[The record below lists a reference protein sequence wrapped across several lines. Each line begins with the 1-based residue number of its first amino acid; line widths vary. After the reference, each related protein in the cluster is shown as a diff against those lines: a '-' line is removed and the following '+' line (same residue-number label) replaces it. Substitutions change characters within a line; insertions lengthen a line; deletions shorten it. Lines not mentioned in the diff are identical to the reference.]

1 MKKIEQFDKYMKFK
15 GLNDN
20 KVTQQLGLSTGTIG
34 KSRKENRDLSDKNIE
49 LILNFYTDLNR
60 TWLLT
65 GEGEML
71 KPQQQPSVTQTN
83 VNGNNNYIGGSS
95 VNINTH
101 AGACE
106 EDIPYADQVP
116 VVPPTVV
123 KQAGVDILEYV
134 RDNMG
139 VVEKSSVVVNDM
151 QLTTWIPMPD
161 DCMAPEI
168 QKGDRLGLW
177 AYPRGNENPIPGK
190 IYALDTMSNGT
201 IVRYLYLTPEG
212 DYIMRSQNP
221 TIYPDFVVKK
231 SDVIAVYKKLIM
243 VRI

>member
-1 MKKIEQFDKYMKFK
+1 MGQKVKSNILPL
-15 GLNDN
+15 LNLDWW
-20 KVTQQLGLSTGTIG
+20 
-34 KSRKENRDLSDKNIE
+34 E
-49 LILNFYTDLNR
+49 
-60 TWLLT
+60 T
-65 GEGEML
+65 GEGDML
-71 KPQQQPSVTQTN
+71 RNNTPTITQTN

-95 VNINTH
+95 VNFNTH
-101 AGACE
+101 APACE

-134 RDNMG
+134 RDNMS
-139 VVEKSSVVVNDM
+139 VVEKSSVIVNDM

-177 AYPRGNENPIPGK
+177 AYPRGKENPIPGK

-212 DYIMRSQNP
+212 DYLLRSQNP

>member
-1 MKKIEQFDKYMKFK
+1 MMRFIESQGLKKATFER
-15 GLNDN
+15 LC
-20 KVTQQLGLSTGTIG
+20 GLSNGAVDKMGENTRRKTIDAI
-34 KSRKENRDLSDKNIE
+34 SNTFPA
-49 LILNFYTDLNR
+49 LNT

-71 KPQQQPSVTQTN
+71 KPTQPIITQNN
-83 VNGNNNYIGGSS
+83 VNGSNYNNCIDMGSS
-95 VNINTH
+95 TMSMQD
-101 AGACE
+101 
-106 EDIPYADQVP
+106 DIPYAEQVP

-123 KQAGVDILEYV
+123 RQAGVDILEYV
-134 RDNMG
+134 RDNFG

-151 QLTTWIPMPD
+151 ELTAWIPMPD

-168 QKGDRLGLW
+168 QKGDRLGLC
-177 AYPRGNENPIPGK
+177 AYKKGEENPIPGK
-190 IYALDTMSNGT
+190 IYAIVTMSNGT
-201 IVRYLYLTPEG
+201 IVRYLYITAEG
-212 DYIMRSQNP
+212 DFLMRSQNP

>member
-1 MKKIEQFDKYMKFK
+1 MDTFGFSQKEFAHATGMDASNLNAMLKGKRSIGAGVIDKIVLSFDNLSRDWLSSGIGEMFVY
-15 GLNDN
+15 DN
-20 KVTQQLGLSTGTIG
+20 KT
-34 KSRKENRDLSDKNIE
+34 
-49 LILNFYTDLNR
+49 
-60 TWLLT
+60 
-65 GEGEML
+65 
-71 KPQQQPSVTQTN
+71 KPQPSVTQTN
-83 VNGNNNYIGGSS
+83 INGNNNYVGSGS
-95 VNINTH
+95 INAH
-101 AGACE
+101 ANDE
-106 EDIPYADQVP
+106 DDIPYADQVP

-134 RDNMG
+134 RDNMN

-161 DCMAPEI
+161 DCMSPEI

-177 AYPRGNENPIPGK
+177 AYPRGSENPIPGK
-190 IYALDTMSNGT
+190 IYAVDTMSNGT

-221 TIYPDFVVKK
+221 PTYPDFVVKK